1 MADLS
6 ITLKKLR
13 ENMKTIEQIKERIE
27 ELEKEISFLVSDAK
41 EDEDRNYIINKK
53 AELKSLKWVLGE

>member
-1 MADLS
+1 
-6 ITLKKLR
+6 
-13 ENMKTIEQIKERIE
+13 MKTLEQIKKRIS

-41 EDEDRNYIINKK
+41 EDEDRTYITLKK

>member
-1 MADLS
+1 
-6 ITLKKLR
+6 
-13 ENMKTIEQIKERIE
+13 MKTEKEIKKRIE

-41 EDEDRNYIINKK
+41 EDEDRTYITLEK